1 MAPEVGGAGT
11 HGSRGTRMEPRGAA
25 RAEGL
30 ERSKG
35 TRACSPPTTV
45 TAQQREST
53 GPGAKGHAWL
63 CRGTGFVTLGG

>member
-1 MAPEVGGAGT
+1 MRRQKTLGTTQHQRWGGT
-11 HGSRGTRMEPRGAA
+11 RRNRGTRMEPRGAA

-45 TAQQREST
+45 MAQQRGSI
-53 GPGAKGHAWL
+53 GPGAKGH
-63 CRGTGFVTLGG
+63 V

>member
-1 MAPEVGGAGT
+1 
-11 HGSRGTRMEPRGAA
+11 MEPRGAA

-45 TAQQREST
+45 TAQQRGSI

-63 CRGTGFVTLGG
+63 RCVSGFVTLGG